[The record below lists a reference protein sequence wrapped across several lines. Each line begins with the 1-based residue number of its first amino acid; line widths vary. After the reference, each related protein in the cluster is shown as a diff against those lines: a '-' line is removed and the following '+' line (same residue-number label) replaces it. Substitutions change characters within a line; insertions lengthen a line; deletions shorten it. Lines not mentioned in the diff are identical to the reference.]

1 MILNQFDS
9 SFMVGFDGN
18 PLSQIGAG
26 DYVQTVM
33 APNSLVNINSQP
45 GDYKSTV
52 STIAEVYNT
61 PKSAHA
67 HTHTPRKRRLSES
80 DETASENKKM
90 KSSGHPPV
98 ALSDTVTFNALAN
111 MITNLIESM
120 NNLGSRLE
128 KRISEIEGN
137 VEKRL
142 TVKFNTVIN
151 DRVKGEVAK
160 LKAEI
165 TSEVSEYKDKVETLE
180 KSYAE
185 IVTSKC
191 DKTDQKQNLNIIVKN
206 LSVEQRENTDKTFLK
221 SKVAALI
228 KDGLKLANVSVK
240 DVVRKQTYPGST
252 KPGIVII
259 GIESLEQKKLVLK
272 SKKVLMNSAKYSR
285 VYIEND
291 IPYEQRINNIN
302 NRTILRALGKD
313 NDFVVKSGRIVKK
326 QFNNTSIND
335 VNIPQRTD
343 DQTKAR
349 KQNRNDKDSYS
360 KNGKAYENSSDGWQR
375 YSGSNRRGRGRG
387 GTGKPRNG

>member
-61 PKSAHA
+61 PNSAPTP
-67 HTHTPRKRRLSES
+67 THTPRKRRLSES

-90 KSSGHPPV
+90 KSSGHPPI
-98 ALSDTVTFNALAN
+98 ALSDTVT
-111 MITNLIESM
+111 
-120 NNLGSRLE
+120 
-128 KRISEIEGN
+128 
-137 VEKRL
+137 
-142 TVKFNTVIN
+142 
-151 DRVKGEVAK
+151 VKGEVAK

-165 TSEVSEYKDKVETLE
+165 TTEVNEYKDKVETLE

-191 DKTDQKQNLNIIVKN
+191 DRTDQKTESKYYCKN
-206 LSVEQRENTDKTFLK
+206 LPVEQRENTDKTFLK

-240 DVVRKQTYPGST
+240 DVVRKQTYSGSN
-252 KPGIVII
+252 KPGIVVI

-272 SKKVLMNSAKYSR
+272 IKKGVDEFL
-285 VYIEND
+285 
-291 IPYEQRINNIN
+291 
-302 NRTILRALGKD
+302 L
-313 NDFVVKSGRIVKK
+313 
-326 QFNNTSIND
+326 SIQS
-335 VNIPQRTD
+335 VH
-343 DQTKAR
+343 
-349 KQNRNDKDSYS
+349 
-360 KNGKAYENSSDGWQR
+360 
-375 YSGSNRRGRGRG
+375 
-387 GTGKPRNG
+387 

>member
-61 PKSAHA
+61 PNSAPTP
-67 HTHTPRKRRLSES
+67 THTPRKRRLSE
-80 DETASENKKM
+80 SENKKM
-90 KSSGHPPV
+90 KSSGHPPI

-111 MITNLIESM
+111 MITNLTESM

-128 KRISEIEGN
+128 KRMSEIEGN

-165 TSEVSEYKDKVETLE
+165 TTEVSEYKDKVETLE

-191 DKTDQKQNLNIIVKN
+191 DRTDQKQNLNIIVKN
-206 LSVEQRENTDKTFLK
+206 LPVEQRENTDKTFLK

-240 DVVRKQTYPGST
+240 DVVRKQTYSGSN
-252 KPGIVII
+252 KPGIVVI

-335 VNIPQRTD
+335 VNTPQRTD
-343 DQTKAR
+343 DQMKAR
-349 KQNRNDKDSYS
+349 RENRNDMDTHS
-360 KNGKAYENSSDGWQR
+360 KNGKSYENYSDGWRR
-375 YSGSNRRGRGRG
+375 YSGNNRRGRGRG
-387 GTGKPRNG
+387 GRGGAGKPRNG